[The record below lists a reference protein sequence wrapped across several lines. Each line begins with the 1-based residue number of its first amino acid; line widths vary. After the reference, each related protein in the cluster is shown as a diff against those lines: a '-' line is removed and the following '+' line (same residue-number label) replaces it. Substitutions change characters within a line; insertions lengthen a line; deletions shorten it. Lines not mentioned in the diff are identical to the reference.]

1 MRATPTI
8 TFGGFSGA
16 QTSLSQ
22 FGIGSITASAVTSSS
37 LGSSTGTYLSYTVT
51 GGTIGSITCCIQ
63 GDTSFASAEL

>member
-22 FGIGSITASAVTSSS
+22 FGIGSVTATAVTASRLSSP
-37 LGSSTGTYLSYTVT
+37 TGTYLSYTIT
-51 GGTIGSITCCIQ
+51 GGTSSSITVCIQ
-63 GDTSFASAEL
+63 GDTSFANAEL